1 MSATGYSFYKRPKNG
16 IAIMLVAGGVG
27 TMADLAYGWSTKCR
41 PYVLEW
47 HKHQQQMQQNEKTND
62 KS

>member
-1 MSATGYSFYKRPKNG
+1 MYRRPKNG

-41 PYVLEW
+41 PFVLEW
-47 HKHQQQMQQNEKTND
+47 QKHQQQFDLEQEEPKGA
-62 KS
+62 K

>member
-1 MSATGYSFYKRPKNG
+1 
-16 IAIMLVAGGVG
+16 MLVAGGVG

-47 HKHQQQMQQNEKTND
+47 QKHQQQLDLFEQNEQEGGE